1 MLVAG
6 IRAGGE
12 NSREGINEENKKQ
25 KNKLKKEREGINESL
40 TLYT

>member
-12 NSREGINEENKKQ
+12 NSREGINEKTTKKNKK
-25 KNKLKKEREGINESL
+25 KREGINESL
-40 TLYT
+40 TLYA